1 MIPDLIAT
9 NSPDV
14 VSVAIPTWI
23 DYSAVVVGSVSGL
36 LVAQERKL
44 DLVGHVGLAILCGL
58 GGGLIRDT
66 IMQVGDVYMLNS
78 PWPIMASLA
87 ASLVG
92 FFFPGIL
99 THWPDAVE
107 WVDIVAVAL
116 FAVAGTDKAIMH
128 GLNPA
133 AVLLMGTMTAVG
145 GGMLRD
151 VFLGDV
157 PRIFQ
162 RSNFYAICAIAG
174 SAAYWL
180 VVTYV
185 HLDKTWATLVCLVV
199 TVGLRRWSLRYNV
212 YSPADVNL
220 TPQVKRMLHHK

>member
-9 NSPDV
+9 SSPDV
-14 VSVAIPTWI
+14 VSVAIPTWL

-78 PWPIMASLA
+78 PWPIMASLV

-185 HLDKTWATLVCLVV
+185 HLDKTWATLVSLVV
-199 TVGLRRWSLRYNV
+199 TVGLRRWSLHYNV